1 MSLSGR
7 NSFNISISYQPSPR
21 PFPKGEGVSGL
32 PSPFGRG
39 AEVYQFEMSPDF
51 TPYRRDVRF
60 IVGQDVPIHPLLE
73 QLSFIKNKNKWGSAF
88 RFGLLT

>member
-1 MSLSGR
+1 
-7 NSFNISISYQPSPR
+7 
-21 PFPKGEGVSGL
+21 
-32 PSPFGRG
+32 
-39 AEVYQFEMSPDF
+39 VYQFEMSPDF